1 METKWDR
8 IIICLSLLCLVAGG
22 CATIEFSPEGK
33 VISATNYVIKE
44 RQTGACKHS
53 NSYAPDNKAV
63 MAGMDDLAG
72 LLEKLLPLIGPLLA
86 APRGTAED
94 GCEPCPEP
102 KQKPGVSKPGYHLN

>member
-1 METKWDR
+1 MQR
-8 IIICLSLLCLVAGG
+8 IVIVLSLVALLGGG
-22 CATIEFSPEGK
+22 CATIEFSPDGK
-33 VISATNYVIKE
+33 VISATNYIIKE
-44 RQTGACKHS
+44 KQTGACKHS

-86 APRGTAED
+86 TPRGTADD

-102 KQKPGVSKPGYHLN
+102 KKQKFNQNPNGSLEWSIR